1 MPYYSFSTKY
11 FKVLTI
17 NYTVIG
23 TKFYAKDSSEMLMKR
38 SHKYGCQLSWEGLE
52 EILIISVTK

>member
-23 TKFYAKDSSEMLMKR
+23 TRFYAKDSSEMLMKR
-38 SHKYGCQLSWEGLE
+38 SHNMDASSAGKGWKKY
-52 EILIISVTK
+52 